1 MQRFFALG
9 STLPLLANKGRA
21 LTCHT
26 DRGNIKRGLKGLG
39 HEIKLK
45 YFDKNIGIFLGL
57 NRDLC
62 WFLVF

>member
-9 STLPLLANKGRA
+9 STLPLLANKGIA

-26 DRGNIKRGLKGLG
+26 DRRNIKRGLKGLG

-45 YFDKNIGIFLGL
+45 YFDKNIY
-57 NRDLC
+57 
-62 WFLVF
+62 V